1 MYLPDKE
8 MSSSNKP
15 QHAARR
21 SWMTDGDDEDVN
33 AYLFIHGCE
42 TRDNGDGTT
51 TRLCDLIPSG
61 SQYYDPYESEDPYDF
76 CHCKTSSVW
85 KRAKPTKPAKP
96 STNRFAVLRKIPE
109 NATSWNQKNVNAKRK

>member
-1 MYLPDKE
+1 

-61 SQYYDPYESEDPYDF
+61 SQYYVPYESEDPYDF
-76 CHCKTSSVW
+76 CHCETSSVW
-85 KRAKPTKPAKP
+85 KPAKP

-109 NATSWNQKNVNAKRK
+109 NATTWTPVVVKRK